1 MLQFAPASRLFSLFL
16 KSSLGENHEVY
27 DFFHDLIGAVFGR
40 GEILPSRTPFKS
52 GNYLIA
58 DETLE
63 FHAWR
68 SRNMITVPE

>member
-1 MLQFAPASRLFSLFL
+1 MRSDF
-16 KSSLGENHEVY
+16 
-27 DFFHDLIGAVFGR
+27 FFHDLFGAVSGK

-52 GNYLIA
+52 NNYLIA

-68 SRNMITVPE
+68 SSNMITVPEST

>member
-16 KSSLGENHEVY
+16 RSSLGENHEV
-27 DFFHDLIGAVFGR
+27 HDLFGAVSGK

-52 GNYLIA
+52 GNYLTA

-68 SRNMITVPE
+68 SCNMITVPEST